1 MLIWECGKPMLKKL
15 WFEKEFTP
23 YLHFTVYDYEAM
35 LEELNEKPKD
45 DLTYLSGQ
53 TPISVATYDT
63 LSKEPVYLVDESLE
77 CLIERFME
85 VLTEK
90 HEEKVSE
97 ILKQHPHPPDFK
109 MVQAKVKKQWIQ
121 WVNQVPVKSDT
132 NIVKKHFPN
141 KINYN
146 KEDKSNVLAAKKE
159 NEYMF

>member
-1 MLIWECGKPMLKKL
+1 MLKKL

-90 HEEKVSE
+90 HE
-97 ILKQHPHPPDFK
+97 F
-109 MVQAKVKKQWIQ
+109 
-121 WVNQVPVKSDT
+121 
-132 NIVKKHFPN
+132 
-141 KINYN
+141 
-146 KEDKSNVLAAKKE
+146 
-159 NEYMF
+159 